1 MMKELQNGPIVINF
15 EATPLG
21 FSSVDNNHSVYM
33 PDREWVKSY
42 RVIGNRKDGWERV
55 GHSVLIYGYGVS
67 GEGKKFWRV
76 QNSWGAG
83 WGSSGKGNVERGVD
97 AMGIESNAE
106 WATPV
111 VVLG

>member
-21 FSSVDNNHSVYM
+21 FSIVNNNHSVYM
-33 PDREWVKSY
+33 PDREWVKNY
-42 RVIGNRKDGWERV
+42 RVKGNRKDGWERV
-55 GHSVLIYGYGVS
+55 GHSVLIYGYGVNE
-67 GEGKKFWRV
+67 EGKKFWKV
-76 QNSWGAG
+76 QNSWGKG
-83 WGSSGKGNVERGVD
+83 WGSGGKGNVERGVD

-111 VVLG
+111 VVFG